1 MADGRYNLLHSGA
14 EIDTAIDQT
23 ETNTLRLQGV
33 TQTLSTK
40 LDKTEQATD
49 SAKLG
54 GQLPDHYASVSA
66 LNAVEDAAADA
77 LDEVRA
83 TAEAALPANG
93 TAADSSKLGGKSLAE
108 IMLTIYP
115 VGAVYIST
123 VGTSPATLFGG
134 AWAQIQ
140 NVFLLAAG
148 SGYAAGSTGGEATHT
163 LTVGEMPSHNHTS
176 TAYYEG
182 AGAQQ
187 AAAAKMIYRDNGTT
201 SYISSGTSFVD
212 RTGSGQAHNNM
223 PPYEAVYMW
232 KRTA

>member
-1 MADGRYNLLHSGA
+1 MADGKYNLLHSGA

-33 TQTLSTK
+33 AQTLSMK
-40 LDKTEQATD
+40 LDKTEQAAD
-49 SAKLG
+49 SAKFG
-54 GQLPDHYASVSA
+54 GQLPDHYAS
-66 LNAVEDAAADA
+66 ADA
-77 LDEVRA
+77 LDEVKT
-83 TAEAALPANG
+83 TAETALPANG

-134 AWAQIQ
+134 TWAQIQ

-163 LTVGEMPSHNHTS
+163 LTVAEMPSHNHTS

-182 AGAQQ
+182 TGAQQ
-187 AAAAKMIYRDNGTT
+187 ATAAKMIYRDNGTT